1 MSMKKMRIRIARDGR
16 TEILV
21 EGAEGS
27 ECLAF
32 TKAMEQALGTVQTRA
47 LTADYEKEPVSVRV
61 NETET
66 VGL

>member
-1 MSMKKMRIRIARDGR
+1 MKKMTITIKRDGR
-16 TEILV
+16 TEIRV
-21 EGAEGS
+21 QGAEGV

-32 TKAMEQALGTVQTRA
+32 TKAMETALGAVQTRE
-47 LTADYEKEPVSVRV
+47 LTADYEKEPVTVRV

>member
-1 MSMKKMRIRIARDGR
+1 MKKMRIRIARDGR
-16 TEILV
+16 TEIRV

-32 TKAMEQALGTVQTRA
+32 TKAMENALGAVQTRE
-47 LTADYEKEPVSVRV
+47 LTGDYEKEPVRV
-61 NETET
+61 QVGETET